1 MVRHPARHAR
11 RRSRVVESR
20 IPRLAP
26 RASIRRHGRRTRQAE
41 KDGEKLGKVSDAKL
55 SGAAKTAHKA
65 ERNQAKNQRRL
76 DKGLAED
83 DIDAILAALAIEDAR
98 RADVVIEK
106 DCPRPLAR
114 GHASLTATNA
124 VKPNELILYGAS
136 A

>member
-1 MVRHPARHAR
+1 MGG
-11 RRSRVVESR
+11 
-20 IPRLAP
+20 
-26 RASIRRHGRRTRQAE
+26 GRDKRKKTA
-41 KDGEKLGKVSDAKL
+41 KKLGKVSDAKL

-106 DCPRPLAR
+106 DCPRPVSYT
-114 GHASLTATNA
+114 HLTLPTKA
-124 VKPNELILYGAS
+124 
-136 A
+136 

>member
-1 MVRHPARHAR
+1 MGG
-11 RRSRVVESR
+11 
-20 IPRLAP
+20 
-26 RASIRRHGRRTRQAE
+26 GRDKRNKTA
-41 KDGEKLGKVSDAKL
+41 KKLGKVSDAKL

-124 VKPNELILYGAS
+124 VKPNELILYGGERVTAEYS
-136 A
+136 VNFSFC